1 MSGAYKSQA
10 IDALYRVFEAAV
22 AANDIDGLLSSFY
35 DPQVALAGTGLPLSQ
50 GPIVRDILVGL
61 CGAAAS
67 VKVEQ
72 VQTIIVEEG
81 KALVDFA
88 LVHVT
93 THDGSSLT
101 DRSTCVFKMTRDGWR
116 CVADVFIRD

>member
-1 MSGAYKSQA
+1 MSEVYKSQE
-10 IDALYRVFEAAV
+10 IDALYRVFEKAV
-22 AANDIDGLLSSFY
+22 VANDIGALLSSFY

-50 GPIVRDILVGL
+50 GPIVSEILGGL
-61 CGAAAS
+61 CAAAVT

-72 VQTIIVEEG
+72 LQTVNVEEG
-81 KALVDFA
+81 KVLVDFA

-93 THDGSSLT
+93 TQDGSSLT
-101 DRSTCVFKMTRDGWR
+101 DRSTCVFKKTAEGWR

>member
-1 MSGAYKSQA
+1 MTEVYRSKE
-10 IDALYRVFEAAV
+10 INDLYGVFERAV
-22 AANDIDGLLSSFY
+22 GANDIAALLSDFY
-35 DPQVALAGTGLPLSQ
+35 VPQVIFLGTGLPLSQ
-50 GPIVRDILVGL
+50 GPIVSDILGGL

-72 VQTIIVEEG
+72 LQTLVIDEG
-81 KALVDFA
+81 KALIDFA

-93 THDGSSLT
+93 TADGSSLT
-101 DRSTCVFKMTRDGWR
+101 DRSTCVFKKTESGWR